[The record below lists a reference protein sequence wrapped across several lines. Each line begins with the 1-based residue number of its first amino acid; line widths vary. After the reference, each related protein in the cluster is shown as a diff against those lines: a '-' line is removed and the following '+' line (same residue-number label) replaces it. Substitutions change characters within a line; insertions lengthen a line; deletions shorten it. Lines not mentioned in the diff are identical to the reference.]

1 MMSHIHHAR
10 ALEERSLVAVI
21 PLDMSSLALVQVTVL
36 PSTVLDPECWV
47 TVPGKVTD
55 TLKSLSISGVIS

>member
-10 ALEERSLVAVI
+10 ALEERSLVAVM

-36 PSTVLDPECWV
+36 PLAWP
-47 TVPGKVTD
+47 P
-55 TLKSLSISGVIS
+55 